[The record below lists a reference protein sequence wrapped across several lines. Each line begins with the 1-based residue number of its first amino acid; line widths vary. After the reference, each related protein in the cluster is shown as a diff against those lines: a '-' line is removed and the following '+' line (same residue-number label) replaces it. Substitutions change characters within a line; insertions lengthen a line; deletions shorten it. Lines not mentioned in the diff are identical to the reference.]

1 MKYKISQYARKN
13 NVTTRT
19 IWNWIK
25 LGKVKTERTKTGGWL
40 IVEEN
45 ENKYD
50 KVAIYARVSSSE
62 NKNNLEKQ
70 KERLL
75 NYCSAKGYKV
85 EYIVTEIGSGLNDK
99 RIKLEKLLLDNSIN
113 KIVVEHKDRL
123 ARFGLNYIEKLL
135 WMNNRTIEY
144 INPVMNEK
152 EDIIQDFVSIITSF
166 TARLYGQRRSKRKT
180 IELIQELKEK

>member
-25 LGKVKTERTKTGGWL
+25 HEKVKTERTKTDGWL

-50 KVAIYARVSSSE
+50 KIAIYARVSSSE

-75 NYCSAKGYKV
+75 NYYSAKGYKV
-85 EYIVTEIGSGLNDK
+85 DYIVTEIGSGLNDK

-123 ARFGLNYIEKLL
+123 ARFNINYIEKLL
-135 WMNNRTIEY
+135 WMNNRTIKY
-144 INPVMNEK
+144 INP
-152 EDIIQDFVSIITSF
+152 
-166 TARLYGQRRSKRKT
+166 
-180 IELIQELKEK
+180 

>member
-25 LGKVKTERTKTGGWL
+25 HEKVKTERTKTGGWL

-85 EYIVTEIGSGLNDK
+85 DYIVTEIGSGLNDK

-144 INPVMNEK
+144 INPVINEK

-166 TARLYGQRRSKRKT
+166 TAILYGQRRSKRKT

>member
-25 LGKVKTERTKTGGWL
+25 HEKIKTEKTKTGRWL

-85 EYIVTEIGSGLNDK
+85 DYIVTEIGSGLNDK

-123 ARFGLNYIEKLL
+123 ARFGVNYIEKLL
-135 WMNNRTIEY
+135 WMNNRYIEY

-152 EDIIQDFVSIITSF
+152 EDIIQDFVSIITYF